1 MVCMVTEKTIYEDI
15 AERTG
20 GDIYVGVV
28 GPVRTGKSTF
38 IKRFME
44 SLVLPGIESEFDRER
59 ARDEMP
65 QSAAGRTVM
74 TTEPKF
80 VPDEAVS
87 VMLGGSA
94 EAKVRLIDCVGYI
107 VPEAL
112 GHIEDGAPRM
122 VMTPWSP
129 APMPFEQAAE
139 FGTKK
144 VISDHSTIGV
154 LVTTDGSI
162 SDIPRSSY
170 VESEARVAG
179 ELRSLGKP
187 FVIVLNSSHPES
199 EEATRLALELE
210 EKYGAPVALLDC
222 LRLDAE
228 DLRHVL
234 ELVLLEFPV
243 SEIGVRL
250 PSWTTALPDGDP
262 LSEMLAGAVL
272 SCGAEV
278 SKISDIDPAF
288 RRALDDENIK
298 SAAVSEVDL
307 GTGRATVEIKLDDGL
322 YFSVLSK
329 LSGKEITS
337 DEELMQALLELAA
350 VGERYEKVAAALA
363 EVEEKGYGIVT
374 PDACDL
380 ELEEP
385 EITDGP
391 GGYGVRLRA
400 SAPSIHMMK
409 ANIETEINP
418 IVGSE
423 EQSKELVQFMLR
435 EFEEDPKKIWQSN
448 MFGKTL
454 YELVTEGL
462 HAKLD
467 RMPEESRKKFSETLE
482 RLINEGNGG
491 MICIIL

>member
-1 MVCMVTEKTIYEDI
+1 MVTEKTIYEDI

-44 SLVLPGIESEFDRER
+44 SLVLPEINSEFDRER

-112 GHIEDGAPRM
+112 GHIEDGSPRM

-179 ELRSLGKP
+179 ELRALGKP
-187 FVIVLNSSHPES
+187 FVIVLNSAHPES
-199 EEATRLALELE
+199 EESTRLALELE

-243 SEIGVRL
+243 TEIGVRM
-250 PSWTTALPDGDP
+250 PSWTAALPGSDP
-262 LSEMLAGAVL
+262 LSEMLAETVL
-272 SCGAEV
+272 SCGSEV
-278 SKISDIDPAF
+278 NKISDIDPAF
-288 RRALDDENIK
+288 HHALDDENIK
-298 SAAVSEVDL
+298 SAAICEVDL
-307 GTGRATVEIKLDDGL
+307 GTGRATVDIKLDDGL

-329 LSGKEITS
+329 LSGKEISS

-350 VGERYEKVAAALA
+350 VSERYEKVAAALA

-467 RMPEESRKKFSETLE
+467 RMPAESRKKFSETLE

>member
-1 MVCMVTEKTIYEDI
+1 M
-15 AERTG
+15 
-20 GDIYVGVV
+20 
-28 GPVRTGKSTF
+28 
-38 IKRFME
+38 
-44 SLVLPGIESEFDRER
+44 
-59 ARDEMP
+59 
-65 QSAAGRTVM
+65 
-74 TTEPKF
+74 
-80 VPDEAVS
+80 
-87 VMLGGSA
+87 
-94 EAKVRLIDCVGYI
+94 
-107 VPEAL
+107 
-112 GHIEDGAPRM
+112 
-122 VMTPWSP
+122 
-129 APMPFEQAAE
+129 
-139 FGTKK
+139 
-144 VISDHSTIGV
+144 
-154 LVTTDGSI
+154 
-162 SDIPRSSY
+162 
-170 VESEARVAG
+170 
-179 ELRSLGKP
+179 
-187 FVIVLNSSHPES
+187 
-199 EEATRLALELE
+199 
-210 EKYGAPVALLDC
+210 
-222 LRLDAE
+222 
-228 DLRHVL
+228 
-234 ELVLLEFPV
+234 
-243 SEIGVRL
+243 
-250 PSWTTALPDGDP
+250 
-262 LSEMLAGAVL
+262 L
-272 SCGAEV
+272 SCGSEV
-278 SKISDIDPAF
+278 NKISDIDPAF
-288 RRALDDENIK
+288 HHALDDENIK
-298 SAAVSEVDL
+298 SAAICEVDL
-307 GTGRATVEIKLDDGL
+307 GTGRATVDIKLDDGL

-329 LSGKEITS
+329 LSGKEISS

-350 VGERYEKVAAALA
+350 VSERYEKVAAALA

-467 RMPEESRKKFSETLE
+467 RMPAESRKKFSETLE